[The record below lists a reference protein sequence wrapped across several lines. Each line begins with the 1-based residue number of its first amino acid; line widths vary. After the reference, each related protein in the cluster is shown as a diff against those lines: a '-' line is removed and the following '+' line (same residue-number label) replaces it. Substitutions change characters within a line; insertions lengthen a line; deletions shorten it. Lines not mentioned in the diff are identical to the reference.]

1 MTEEPKKLTRK
12 ERSAKNKA
20 EYKVKFENARVVG
33 KDITENHFRDEVE
46 TRGRGRPEVI
56 TNEMKEEIL
65 ELIASNYFVMEIA
78 EKLKISRRTI
88 LRHVRKD
95 PEFQREW
102 NVAREASAEFMVE
115 RMIMIALGKDPW
127 VEDMA
132 VDERRLVLDTIK
144 WIAGKILWRIY
155 GDKQNQVNVTGLPG
169 AVVNVGSQIIDV
181 ELPEDVE
188 NALLEALE
196 NVEYEVMDENN

>member
-127 VEDMA
+127 VEGMA
-132 VDERRLVLDTIK
+132 VDERRLVLDTII

>member
-1 MTEEPKKLTRK
+1 MTEENKKPTRK

-20 EYKVKFENARVVG
+20 DYKAKREKALVVA
-33 KDITENHFRDEVE
+33 KDITDNHFRDTDEA
-46 TRGRGRPEVI
+46 RSRGRPEAI
-56 TNEMKEEIL
+56 TPEMKEEIL

-78 EKLKISRRTI
+78 EKMNISRRTI

-115 RMIMIALGKDPW
+115 RMIMIALGRDPW
-127 VEDMA
+127 VEGMP
-132 VDERRLVLDTIK
+132 VDERRLVLETIK

-188 NALLEALE
+188 TALLEALD
-196 NVEYEVMDENN
+196 NVEYEVVDDED

>member
-1 MTEEPKKLTRK
+1 MTEEKKLTRK

-20 EYKVKFENARVVG
+20 EHKAKVEKAKAVG
-33 KDITENHFRDEVE
+33 MDIMDNHFRDEVK
-46 TRGRGRPEVI
+46 TRSVGRPEVI
-56 TNEMKEEIL
+56 TPEMKEEIL

-115 RMIMIALGKDPW
+115 RMIMIALGRDPW
-127 VEDMA
+127 VEGMA

-144 WIAGKILWRIY
+144 WIAGKILWRVY

-188 NALLEALE
+188 AALLEALD
-196 NVEYEVMDENN
+196 NVEYEVLGENN

>member
-1 MTEEPKKLTRK
+1 MTEEKKLTRK

-20 EYKVKFENARVVG
+20 EHKAKVEKAKAVG
-33 KDITENHFRDEVE
+33 MDIMDNHFRDEVE
-46 TRGRGRPEVI
+46 TRSVGRPEVI
-56 TNEMKEEIL
+56 TPEMKEEIL

-115 RMIMIALGKDPW
+115 RMIMIALGRDPW
-127 VEDMA
+127 VEGMA

-144 WIAGKILWRIY
+144 WIAGKILWRVY

-188 NALLEALE
+188 AALLEALD
-196 NVEYEVMDENN
+196 NVEYEVLGENN

>member
-1 MTEEPKKLTRK
+1 MTEETKKLTRK
-12 ERSAKNKA
+12 ERSAKNRAEHKA
-20 EYKVKFENARVVG
+20 KVEKAKIVG
-33 KDITENHFRDEVE
+33 LNITENHFRDDVE
-46 TRGRGRPEVI
+46 TRSVGRPEAI
-56 TNEMKEEIL
+56 TPEMKEEIL

-78 EKLKISRRTI
+78 DKLKISRRTI

-115 RMIMIALGKDPW
+115 RMIMIALGRDPW
-127 VEDMA
+127 VEGMP

-144 WIAGKILWRIY
+144 WIAGKILWRVY

-169 AVVNVGSQIIDV
+169 AIVNVGSQIIDV

-188 NALLEALE
+188 AALLEALD
-196 NVEYEVMDENN
+196 NVEYEVIDQE

>member
-1 MTEEPKKLTRK
+1 MTEEKKLTRR

-20 EYKVKFENARVVG
+20 EHKAKVEKAKAIG
-33 KDITENHFRDEVE
+33 MDITDNHFRDEVE
-46 TRGRGRPEVI
+46 TRSVGRPEVI
-56 TNEMKEEIL
+56 TPEMKEEIL

-95 PEFQREW
+95 PDFQREW

-115 RMIMIALGKDPW
+115 RMIMIALGRDPW
-127 VEDMA
+127 VEGMP

-144 WIAGKILWRIY
+144 WIAGKILWRVY

-188 NALLEALE
+188 AALLEALD
-196 NVEYEVMDENN
+196 NVEYEVLGDQ

>member
-1 MTEEPKKLTRK
+1 MTEEKKLTRR

-20 EYKVKFENARVVG
+20 EHKAKVEKAKAIG
-33 KDITENHFRDEVE
+33 MDITDNHFRDEVE
-46 TRGRGRPEVI
+46 TRSVGRPEVI
-56 TNEMKEEIL
+56 TPEMKEEIL

-95 PEFQREW
+95 PDFQREW

-115 RMIMIALGKDPW
+115 RMIMIALGRDPW
-127 VEDMA
+127 VEGMP

-144 WIAGKILWRIY
+144 WIAGKILWRVY

-188 NALLEALE
+188 AALLEALD
-196 NVEYEVMDENN
+196 NVEYEVLGENN